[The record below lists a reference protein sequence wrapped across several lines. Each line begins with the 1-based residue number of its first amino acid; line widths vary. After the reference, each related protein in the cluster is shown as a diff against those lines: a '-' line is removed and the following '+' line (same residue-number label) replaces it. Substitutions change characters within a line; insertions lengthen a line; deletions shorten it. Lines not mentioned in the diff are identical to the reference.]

1 MNWKKSPKDERI
13 PLRGNFSD
21 NVNKNLLDEN
31 RRLKSELAEKNKLL
45 LNYKTQ
51 IESLQKKVNELTK
64 KNNNSNQSNYSTNN
78 RNYQRSSSQRY
89 PNSGQR
95 SNNRIGSQINRMLY
109 GDFDEFTD
117 AFFNEPSTFFD
128 DPFFNSGNRNRV
140 SNNYRPQRYNYNQHD
155 YYQPQ
160 VTDIEA
166 DIIDQLYPN
175 PDNMTYEQLLALEE
189 QVGSVSKGLSKNDI
203 NVCYYIIIYNIYVQ
217 KIPIVKF
224 SKYRHKDC
232 DKCAICQFE
241 YKNNENLRKYKC
253 GHLYHV
259 ECSDEWLK
267 SNKTCPI
274 CKAEVK

>member
-1 MNWKKSPKDERI
+1 MNWKKSPKDERV

-203 NVCYYIIIYNIYVQ
+203 NVCYYIIIYMYRKFQLLNFQNIVIKTVINVQ
-217 KIPIVKF
+217 FVSLNI
-224 SKYRHKDC
+224 
-232 DKCAICQFE
+232 
-241 YKNNENLRKYKC
+241 
-253 GHLYHV
+253 
-259 ECSDEWLK
+259 
-267 SNKTCPI
+267 KTM
-274 CKAEVK
+274 KT

>member
-1 MNWKKSPKDERI
+1 MNWKKSPKDERV

-31 RRLKSELAEKNKLL
+31 RRLKSELAEKNRLL
-45 LNYKTQ
+45 SNYKTQ

-95 SNNRIGSQINRMLY
+95 SNNRFGSQINRMLY
-109 GDFDEFTD
+109 GDFDEFTE
-117 AFFNEPSTFFD
+117 AFFNQPSTFFD
-128 DPFFNSGNRNRV
+128 DPFFNSENRNRV
-140 SNNYRPQRYNYNQHD
+140 NNNYRPQRYIYNQHD

-203 NVCYYIIIYNIYVQ
+203 NVSYYIIYMIYLYRKFQLLNFQNIVIKTVINVQ
-217 KIPIVKF
+217 FASLNIKTM
-224 SKYRHKDC
+224 
-232 DKCAICQFE
+232 
-241 YKNNENLRKYKC
+241 KN
-253 GHLYHV
+253 
-259 ECSDEWLK
+259 
-267 SNKTCPI
+267 
-274 CKAEVK
+274 